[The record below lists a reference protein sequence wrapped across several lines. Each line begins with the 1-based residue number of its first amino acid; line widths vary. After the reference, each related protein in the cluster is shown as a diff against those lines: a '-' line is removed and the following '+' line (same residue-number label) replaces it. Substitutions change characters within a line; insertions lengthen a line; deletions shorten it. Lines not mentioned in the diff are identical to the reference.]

1 MNNKDTMGF
10 FSQFLAA
17 RFNLSEIHAK
27 LSEGSGEII
36 VRR

>member
-1 MNNKDTMGF
+1 
-10 FSQFLAA
+10 LAA